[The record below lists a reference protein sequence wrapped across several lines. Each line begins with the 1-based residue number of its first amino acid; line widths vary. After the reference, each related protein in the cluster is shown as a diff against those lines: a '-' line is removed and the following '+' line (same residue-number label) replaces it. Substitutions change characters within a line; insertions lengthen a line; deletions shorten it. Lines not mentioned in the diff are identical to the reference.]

1 MDVDKQKNYAT
12 LVISLLG
19 AAKLTAQ
26 AFGYSFITD
35 ELINEIA
42 NFAAMVLTFAG
53 VFMTHNKDNTDGTK

>member
-19 AAKLTAQ
+19 AVKLTAQ
-26 AFGYSFITD
+26 AFGYSFISD

-42 NFAAMVLTFAG
+42 NFVSVVITFAG
-53 VFMTHNKDNTDGTK
+53 VIMTHTKDNSNGAN